1 MSLKRKDVGGRWG
14 KNRSQDTGFRI
25 QEVKEQVYGGRSQE
39 SGVRM
44 KSICF
49 PPSAFCLL
57 LTADCLLNLK
67 GLRVGGT
74 LGPYGSLGQDVTAH
88 RERKN

>member
-1 MSLKRKDVGGRWG
+1 
-14 KNRSQDTGFRI
+14 
-25 QEVKEQVYGGRSQE
+25 
-39 SGVRM
+39 M

-74 LGPYGSLGQDVTAH
+74 LGPYRSLRQDGHWSHLHHMGARSRSH
-88 RERKN
+88 SRESGNPLGKPSEMRCRRTGFPLSRE